1 MQDLTLTRRSMIAT
15 AALAAGG
22 CHQGIAIGRPAAPRT
37 VGDAHTHLFNAS
49 DLPVANFV
57 RYVILP
63 SRYGA
68 MPGWAK
74 AVIDLFARFYK
85 SFAAS
90 ARAEMGRAAGFAEGD
105 LDPED
110 FGLRIAEFINREI
123 DAANAKAG
131 DAEAADLARSYREL
145 NAAVAVDAGGSQA
158 GFVDPERASPSAF
171 ALAARRGVTGP
182 VAPGETADRTS
193 SAAFGAAGLGDA
205 VRMIGWGYELLLSRD
220 AHVRNYLARHVTPG
234 RLPGRLINH
243 LVDYDVWLDD
253 GPASGSSMFEQVEV
267 MARIAVRYRGTLD
280 IATFAGYCPLKNSI
294 ERLRGGTTTLDR
306 LLGMHAQGK
315 VAGFKLYPPMGF
327 QATGNAGL
335 ADAAFDP
342 REKGRVTALDRWHS
356 AGGKGKLGQAL
367 DASLEAF
374 YAVCAARG
382 IPLMAHAANSNG
394 AGPNF
399 SRRADHLFWKQVA
412 ARHPIRLSLGHL
424 AGQVRPFCEAVAK
437 GPPYPADDW
446 ALATSIE
453 LLDAGS
459 KGAEVYGDLAYME
472 ELIDD
477 PQLARD
483 FFLALRTAYG
493 KRDPNLTRILYG
505 TDWIMLGIERH
516 HERYLDQVVAGMQA
530 ANYSPL
536 QQSNIL
542 GGNLRRF
549 LRR

>member
-1 MQDLTLTRRSMIAT
+1 MA
-15 AALAAGG
+15 
-22 CHQGIAIGRPAAPRT
+22 
-37 VGDAHTHLFNAS
+37 
-49 DLPVANFV
+49 FV
-57 RYVILP
+57 RGLVH
-63 SRYGA
+63 
-68 MPGWAK
+68 
-74 AVIDLFARFYK
+74 
-85 SFAAS
+85 
-90 ARAEMGRAAGFAEGD
+90 AGPA
-105 LDPED
+105 
-110 FGLRIAEFINREI
+110 
-123 DAANAKAG
+123 
-131 DAEAADLARSYREL
+131 DAEAYVSAGVLRRAPDLLDRVVDEHVL
-145 NAAVAVDAGGSQA
+145 HDPAAEFFQCCSDL
-158 GFVDPERASPSAF
+158 RF
-171 ALAARRGVTGP
+171 AHEALGHALRQRGVEHRR
-182 VAPGETADRTS
+182 V
-193 SAAFGAAGLGDA
+193 
-205 VRMIGWGYELLLSRD
+205 
-220 AHVRNYLARHVTPG
+220 
-234 RLPGRLINH
+234 
-243 LVDYDVWLDD
+243 
-253 GPASGSSMFEQVEV
+253 
-267 MARIAVRYRGTLD
+267 AVRYRGTLD

-335 ADAAFDP
+335 AEAAFDP

-399 SRRADHLFWKQVA
+399 GRRADHLFWKQVA

-493 KRDPNLTRILYG
+493 KRDPDLTRILYG

-516 HERYLDQVVAGMQA
+516 HERYLDQVIAGMQA
-530 ANYSPL
+530 ANYSPV